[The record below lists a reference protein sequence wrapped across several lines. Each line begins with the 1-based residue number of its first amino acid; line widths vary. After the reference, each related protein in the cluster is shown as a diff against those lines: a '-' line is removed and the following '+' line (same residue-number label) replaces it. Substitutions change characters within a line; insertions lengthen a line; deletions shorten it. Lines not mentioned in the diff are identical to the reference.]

1 MTATADSKFGIPLH
15 RAADA
20 AEICRRLALD
30 VVGVHEHA
38 GKTTR
43 FQKKLCNCFFGLF
56 PPHCLMVP
64 FLTQQWFSVISF
76 VCVCVCVCARARVC
90 TGSGIDT
97 PSTFAAA
104 ATKLVELLPLF
115 PTVRFVDFGG
125 GLSVPYDPSKK
136 APLDLDAFA
145 SAVAGTMADLPF
157 DLQYRSPEGRSG
169 REGADMDTS
178 TFTSET
184 R

>member
-1 MTATADSKFGIPLH
+1 MCA
-15 RAADA
+15 R
-20 AEICRRLALD
+20 
-30 VVGVHEHA
+30 
-38 GKTTR
+38 
-43 FQKKLCNCFFGLF
+43 
-56 PPHCLMVP
+56 
-64 FLTQQWFSVISF
+64 
-76 VCVCVCVCARARVC
+76 ARARVC

-184 R
+184 RCDFEHFVLVRSLILNYLSLEFTLTLFLCL